1 MEWLSQLTLFLHDRH
16 EARTE
21 AISHFTYLSPWKP
34 FLRHISRWRSSTPS
48 HSAHFVHLQA
58 YGGPYEYGTSAGHQQ
73 RGFARDWTEFL
84 QQTQSSV
91 TRCDGQRLWKWRH
104 SGSHTTQSWAVLVGT
119 VGIARAASEIKIA
132 RCSSL
137 FTSVS
142 AHMRQVPTDRVML
155 FYVSSRDVTTAPCVS
170 CSFVLFCVASCRV
183 VSCRVVLCVV
193 FWCVGLGCPV
203 LCYAVLCSAVLC
215 CAVLC
220 CTVLYCAALCCAVLC
235 CAIVLCCAVPCR
247 AVPYCAVVLRCAIV
261 LCCAVLCCA
270 VLCCAVPC
278 CAVVCAV
285 LCCSI
290 VLCCVVLLYCA
301 VLCCAVL
308 CRAVP

>member
-48 HSAHFVHLQA
+48 HSVHFVHLQA

-170 CSFVLFCVASCRV
+170 CSFVLFCVASCRAV
-183 VSCRVVLCVV
+183 CSVLVCWIGLSC
-193 FWCVGLGCPV
+193 
-203 LCYAVLCSAVLC
+203 AVLC
-215 CAVLC
+215 CAVQC
-220 CTVLYCAALCCAVLC
+220 CTMLCCAVLYCTVLRCALLC
-235 CAIVLCCAVPCR
+235 CAVLRYCIVLCRAVPCR
-247 AVPYCAVVLRCAIV
+247 AVPCRAVLLYCCAVLYCAV

-270 VLCCAVPC
+270 VLCCAVLYC
-278 CAVVCAV
+278 C
-285 LCCSI
+285 I
-290 VLCCVVLLYCA
+290 VLCY
-301 VLCCAVL
+301 AVL
-308 CRAVP
+308 CRAVPCRAVP